1 MRVEQ
6 LYSFPWNELREVLA
20 RYPNVRELVWAQEEP
35 RNMGA
40 WTYLEPKLREVL
52 PAGAGLHYVGRP
64 DRASPAEGYP
74 AAHALEQNRIVT
86 EALTR
91 PGELTAAPGTRKGDP
106 VGIALRFSRWPA
118 SRLA

>member
-1 MRVEQ
+1 VYYEILAEAAKQHAPSLALVRLEQ
-6 LYSFPWNELREVLA
+6 LYSFPWAELRETLA
-20 RYPNVRELVWAQEEP
+20 RYPGIRELVWAQEEP

-52 PAGAGLHYVGRP
+52 PAGAALSYAGRP

-86 EALTR
+86 EALAR
-91 PGELTAAPGTRKGDP
+91 QKA
-106 VGIALRFSRWPA
+106 
-118 SRLA
+118 

>member
-1 MRVEQ
+1 M
-6 LYSFPWNELREVLA
+6 YSFPWNELREVLA
-20 RYPNVRELVWAQEEP
+20 RYPNIRELVWAQEEP

-86 EALTR
+86 EALTGR
-91 PGELTAAPGTRKGDP
+91 E
-106 VGIALRFSRWPA
+106 S
-118 SRLA
+118 